1 MCTGNTVGLIGP
13 HQGEEVRRPVGR
25 RNLVAAHETLA
36 GRGIAEAGLTV
47 GADGGGELVVLEHEL
62 SVRPRDATAH
72 RAMYLYVAVRPH

>member
-1 MCTGNTVGLIGP
+1 
-13 HQGEEVRRPVGR
+13 
-25 RNLVAAHETLA
+25 LA